1 MGGRG
6 GFRAGVGRAVVVGVV
21 VAVGELDEKV
31 RERRLELKIFFMMV
45 VLRVLGWVNGVV
57 LMVLRCN

>member
-6 GFRAGVGRAVVVGVV
+6 GFRAGVGRVVVIGV
-21 VAVGELDEKV
+21 VGELDEKV